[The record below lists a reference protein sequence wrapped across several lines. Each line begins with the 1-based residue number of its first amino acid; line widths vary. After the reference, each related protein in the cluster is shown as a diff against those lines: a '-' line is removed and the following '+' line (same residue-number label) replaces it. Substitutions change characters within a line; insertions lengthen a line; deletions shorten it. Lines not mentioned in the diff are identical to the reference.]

1 MLLYLEYEKTK
12 NEGEQLRSEGGS
24 SLSFFENQKSTFI
37 FGKKGPSCVH
47 IWVKNSIQNVI
58 LIVYRRKNSKICHC
72 LFFLCF

>member
-37 FGKKGPSCVH
+37 LEKKALVVSIFGLK
-47 IWVKNSIQNVI
+47 I
-58 LIVYRRKNSKICHC
+58 LFKM
-72 LFFLCF
+72 